1 MEVVPARLDI
11 TLLGKDVTVIPFSLL
26 AWLYI
31 CVNNL
36 WQLAYVMET
45 LLLFFL
51 DTRTLIQFYISNPVS
66 KLILFSG
73 IPMTTTV
80 L

>member
-1 MEVVPARLDI
+1 MEVVPDWI
-11 TLLGKDVTVIPFSLL
+11 LLYLEKMLQPSLFSLL

-51 DTRTLIQFYISNPVS
+51 DTRALVQIDISNPVS
-66 KLILFSG
+66 KLIVFSG